1 LWGKLIPK
9 NHPTGA
15 AQQTPRCPNKRNY
28 FGLPPETET
37 PGVCVSQMC
46 WKPVRGNN
54 PPSTPLHQWE
64 ADYEAGSV
72 RLPVEGFYI
81 TSTAT
86 NQIFG
91 DVETETVAAVFR

>member
-1 LWGKLIPK
+1 
-9 NHPTGA
+9 
-15 AQQTPRCPNKRNY
+15 
-28 FGLPPETET
+28 
-37 PGVCVSQMC
+37 M
-46 WKPVRGNN
+46 RGNN